1 MEPKFQTSFI
11 PKRPIGSSQSSG
23 NDTIRSTN
31 IFSVVATIVFIVTIL
46 VSIGLFFYKN
56 ILTNQIAD
64 ADKSIVAAR
73 ADFEPEKIQEL
84 IDANARIASVKDL
97 LENHIVV
104 SKVLVLMQDLTVR
117 KMRFTELDYVNK
129 NNDPTINITGEVQT
143 YNALAEQQ
151 DVFLN
156 NEFMKDPV
164 FSDFNLGDNGYLSVK
179 FSSRLDPSLVS
190 YKKMVESIPL
200 N

>member
-46 VSIGLFFYKN
+46 VSVGLFFYKN
-56 ILTNQIAD
+56 ILTNQIAQ

-84 IDANARIASVKDL
+84 IDANARIASVKNL

-151 DVFLN
+151 NVFLN
-156 NEFMKDPV
+156 NEFMKEPV
-164 FSDFNLGDNGYLSVK
+164 FSDFNLGDNGYLLVK

>member
-11 PKRPIGSSQSSG
+11 PKRPIGSSQNSG
-23 NDTIRSTN
+23 TDTIRSTN

-56 ILTNQIAD
+56 ILTNQIAN

-84 IDANARIASVKDL
+84 IDANARIASVKNL

-129 NNDPTINITGEVQT
+129 NNDPTININGEIQT

-151 DVFLN
+151 NVFLN

-179 FSSRLDPSLVS
+179 FSSKLDPSLVS